1 MPTMAGPGRQ
11 DEDISSGELLSQ
23 FTVSQ
28 PCLESAPTVVLKK
41 AQQIGGWV
49 TAATDC
55 EMYVVTT
62 HGGHGID

>member
-11 DEDISSGELLSQ
+11 DEDISGGELLGQ
-23 FTVSQ
+23 VTVSQ
-28 PCLESAPTVVLKK
+28 PCLQSAPTVVLKK
-41 AQQIGGWV
+41 AQQIPGWV

-62 HGGHGID
+62 RGGPGID